1 MARTTVLFGIA
12 LIALGII
19 SYVATAGV
27 SVAALIPAFFGVV
40 LALLGWLALNE
51 RYRKHAM
58 HAAVALGLLG
68 FLGTVRGLM
77 AVPRLLSGAEVQ
89 RPAAALAQAV
99 MAILM
104 AVFVGLGVRSFI
116 EARRARSGRSG

>member
-1 MARTTVLFGIA
+1 M
-12 LIALGII
+12 ALGIV
-19 SYVATAGV
+19 SYVTTAGV
-27 SVAALIPAFFGVV
+27 SVTALIPAIFGVV

-51 RYRKHAM
+51 HYRKHAM

-77 AVPRLLSGAEVQ
+77 ALPALLSGAEVQ
-89 RPAAALAQAV
+89 RPAAVVSQAV

-104 AVFVGLGVRSFI
+104 AVFVGLGVRSFV
-116 EARRARSGRSG
+116 EARCARSGRSW